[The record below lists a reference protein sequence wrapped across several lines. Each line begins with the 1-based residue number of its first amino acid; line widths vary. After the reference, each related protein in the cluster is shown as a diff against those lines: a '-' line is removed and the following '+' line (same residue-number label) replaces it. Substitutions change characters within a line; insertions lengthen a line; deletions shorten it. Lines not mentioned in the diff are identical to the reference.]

1 MDVNGAMLADASKEK
16 DEVRNSSVNNNDD
29 DDSDEEDH

>member
-29 DDSDEEDH
+29 DSDEEDH